1 MLRNVAYFW
10 ATHGTALQTLHWK
23 VCCKRRCRQTELART
38 LGSLA
43 GNTGYS
49 LVRRSAHWN
58 NFKSTCSD
66 SDDQNNNRAG
76 VTLRALPHKFS
87 KRLQNFNAGRVA
99 DSSPTMNN
107 YRRGRNDRYWL

>member
-10 ATHGTALQTLHWK
+10 ATHWTALQTLHWK

-66 SDDQNNNRAG
+66 SDAKIITGLVSRC
-76 VTLRALPHKFS
+76 ALYLTNFQS
-87 KRLQNFNAGRVA
+87 GCRILTRGESRTRLLQ
-99 DSSPTMNN
+99 
-107 YRRGRNDRYWL
+107 